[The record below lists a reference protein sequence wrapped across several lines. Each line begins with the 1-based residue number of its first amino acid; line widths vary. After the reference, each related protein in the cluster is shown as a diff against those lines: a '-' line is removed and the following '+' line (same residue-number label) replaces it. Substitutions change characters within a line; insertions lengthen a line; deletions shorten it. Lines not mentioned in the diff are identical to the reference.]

1 MLAISTFLQDF
12 RYALRTLRNSAGF
25 TTIAVLVLALGIG
38 INSAIFSVVE
48 GVMLQ
53 PLPYPEPD
61 RLVSLWEDLTRE
73 PPANW
78 HTSGGNIGGAAPA
91 NQASRMTVAPANLQD
106 YIRQN

>member
-38 INSAIFSVVE
+38 VNSAIFSVVE

-53 PLPYPEPD
+53 PLPYPQPA
-61 RLVSLWEDLTRE
+61 RLVSLWETLTSE
-73 PPANW
+73 PPSDW
-78 HTSGGNIGGAAPA
+78 HTSGATLGGS
-91 NQASRMTVAPANLQD
+91 ASVEPRRMTVAPANLVD
-106 YIRQN
+106 